1 MRGAF
6 ETTGVGWLTII
17 LGWVLTALALLSVIL
32 YIWSRGVDRTP
43 PHHLDDILLYL
54 SFLLSLALMSV
65 TTWAVVV
72 EGQGRHQSDESRSQ
86 FELVAKSLLINE
98 LLWGVVNTFLRIGAI
113 LVLRRVFKAAV
124 KHLNHTTIILL
135 VASAAYAVAVIA
147 TSLAICQ
154 PISAS
159 WDQTVLGRCGNEIQA
174 YLSLEIISAILDLL
188 IVVAPLPTLMR
199 LHMSLG
205 RKWLTGVLL
214 SLGSVV
220 FIITGLR
227 IAALNRVN
235 SHDFSYDQGYIGLLS
250 VLGPLIAIICCC
262 TTASA
267 GTVLHRFWL
276 WAKSRSFSPSNVIW
290 SISTRRSRWWSS
302 TATRRDEETNF
313 REVVS
318 KSEPLESAHSLELL
332 EARSADT
339 VISTPTRSQSET
351 PWTSSSTIGI
361 PNQSIHSTNE

>member
-1 MRGAF
+1 MHGAF
-6 ETTGVGWLTII
+6 ETTSVGWLTII

-86 FELVAKSLLINE
+86 FELAAKSLLINE

-113 LVLRRVFKAAV
+113 LFLRIFTAN
-124 KHLNHTTIILL
+124 KHFNHTTIILL

-174 YLSLEIISAILDLL
+174 YLSLEIISAILDLV
-188 IVVAPLPTLMR
+188 IVVAPLPTVMR
-199 LHMSLG
+199 IHLPLNRRLKLS
-205 RKWLTGVLL
+205 VLL

-250 VLGPLIAIICCC
+250 ILGPLIAIICCC
-262 TTASA
+262 STSSA
-267 GTVLHRFWL
+267 DTVLRRFRL
-276 WAKSRSFSPSNVIW
+276 WAESRSFSPSNVIW
-290 SISTRRSRWWSS
+290 SISTRSRWWSS
-302 TATRRDEETNF
+302 TATRRDQETNF

-339 VISTPTRSQSET
+339 AISTPTRLQSET
-351 PWTSSSTIGI
+351 QSWTSSSTISI